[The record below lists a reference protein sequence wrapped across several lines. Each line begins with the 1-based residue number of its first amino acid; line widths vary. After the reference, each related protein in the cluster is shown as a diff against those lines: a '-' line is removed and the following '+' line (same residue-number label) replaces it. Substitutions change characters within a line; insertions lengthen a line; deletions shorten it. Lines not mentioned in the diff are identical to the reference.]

1 MGIESWTHGRV
12 TVKATGTSATW
23 MDARSLERL
32 GVQVA
37 TVNVESKAVTI
48 LLLEANATALK
59 EIARL
64 AVRERNLVYLLRVTL
79 VLGMRNTGAA
89 FLESK
94 SKRVR
99 RSVRLLPVL
108 WRLTRNPMRVSRW
121 EMFVPSR

>member
-1 MGIESWTHGRV
+1 
-12 TVKATGTSATW
+12 
-23 MDARSLERL
+23 MDAQSLERL

-37 TVNVESKAVTI
+37 TVNVGSRAATI

-79 VLGMRNTGAA
+79 AVGMRNTGVA
-89 FLESK
+89 FLESR

-108 WRLTRNPMRVSRW
+108 WRLTRNPMRASRW
-121 EMFVPSR
+121 EMYVPSR

>member
-1 MGIESWTHGRV
+1 
-12 TVKATGTSATW
+12 
-23 MDARSLERL
+23 MDAQSLERL

-37 TVNVESKAVTI
+37 TVNVGSRAATI

-64 AVRERNLVYLLRVTL
+64 AVQERNLVYLLRVTL
-79 VLGMRNTGAA
+79 AVGMRNTGAA
-89 FLESK
+89 FLESR

-108 WRLTRNPMRVSRW
+108 WRLTRNPMRVSHW
-121 EMFVPSR
+121 ETYVPSR

>member
-1 MGIESWTHGRV
+1 MKGT
-12 TVKATGTSATW
+12 KTGATW
-23 MDARSLERL
+23 MDAQSLERL

-64 AVRERNLVYLLRVTL
+64 AVQERNLVYLLRVTL
-79 VLGMRNTGAA
+79 AVGMRNTGRA

-121 EMFVPSR
+121 EMFVPLR